1 MTRTAIAAGTCAVKE
16 FVTGCPAIPIAG
28 AMVNGLSVL
37 LFAIIA
43 LIFA

>member
-1 MTRTAIAAGTCAVKE
+1 MTRTAIAAGSCAVKE
-16 FVTGCPAIPIAG
+16 FVTACPTVPIAG
-28 AMVNGLSVL
+28 AMINGLSVL

>member
-1 MTRTAIAAGTCAVKE
+1 MTRTAIAAGSCAIKE
-16 FVTGCPAIPIAG
+16 FVTGCPTTPIAG
-28 AMVNGLSVL
+28 AMMNGLSVL